1 MYDLEHQ
8 ALFAGIRSGKIL
20 NNGHYMCIS
29 TMVAIMGR
37 EACYSGQK
45 IEWDKALA
53 SEVRLGPETIEP
65 GQVLEYS
72 VAMPGRTK
80 PS

>member
-1 MYDLEHQ
+1 
-8 ALFAGIRSGKIL
+8 
-20 NNGHYMCIS
+20 MCIS